1 MRVLR
6 PLQLL
11 LLWFVMLAPLTL
23 TAQER
28 ATGPLGSA
36 LIDDAGILWL
46 RASDGWHRRTEGLP
60 TREVYPFQEPLPIQ
74 MTSVTTTHDGTLL
87 ATSGRALFRGRPGA
101 WEQLAGRESFGTY
114 AYLTS
119 AASHPW
125 RSQTIAVGTSF
136 HGLFLSRDGGKGWE
150 DLSNRVPTLLRGAGY
165 VEQISS
171 IAYHPNGRDLYILA
185 DYGRELLRLDLSE
198 GSNSPAVAVEL
209 PEEVLRGRRLRLS
222 GEDALIL
229 TAESGGR
236 SALTAY
242 ELHVEGWTSRGEE
255 SLPGGAEGP
264 TEQQL
269 RRREIAGEKRGIYV
283 PFLQAR
289 GAELERHITFA
300 KRHEINAFVIDFKD
314 DSGRIT
320 FDAELPMARET
331 GARRNFLDL
340 DSLVERLDEAGIYLI
355 GRVVVFKDEQLQGYQ
370 DGRFAIRDRISGDIW
385 GVPLP
390 AREVD
395 GELLEATL
403 REHWVDPYSRE
414 VWEYNVSIAEEL
426 ERRGVDEIQFDYI
439 RFPSDG
445 PVSRMSFPHRR
456 EGMGQEEA
464 LESFLSLARERLSLP
479 IGVDVFGFNG
489 YYEMDYLGQN
499 ISLISRHVDVISP
512 MFYPSHFADA
522 FLGKLPYLQRARTI
536 YERGSERAR
545 LIARDRAIIRPYVQ
559 AFLIG
564 AELRMEEPEYKRYLQ
579 KQVEGAQAGSADG
592 HLLWNFSGRY
602 YMVE

>member
-1 MRVLR
+1 MRFFR

-11 LLWFVMLAPLTL
+11 LLCFVLLTSLTL
-23 TAQER
+23 AAQER
-28 ATGPLGSA
+28 PTGPLGSA
-36 LIDDAGILWL
+36 LVDEAGGLWL

-60 TREVYPFQEPLPIQ
+60 TREVYPFDRPLPIR
-74 MTSVTTTHDGTLL
+74 MTSVTTTADGAFL
-87 ATSGRALFRGRPGA
+87 ASSGRALFRGRPGA
-101 WEQLAGRESFGTY
+101 WEQIASRESFGTY

-119 AASHPW
+119 TASHPW
-125 RSQTIAVGTSF
+125 RNQTIVVGTSF
-136 HGLFLSRDGGKGWE
+136 HGLFVSREGGREWR
-150 DLSNRVPTLLRGAGY
+150 DLNHRLPTLLRGAGY
-165 VEQISS
+165 VEEISS
-171 IAYHPNGRDLYILA
+171 IAFHPNGRDLYILA

-198 GSNSPAVAVEL
+198 GSDTPARAVQL
-209 PEEVLRGRRLRLS
+209 PEGIVRGRRLRLS
-222 GEDALIL
+222 GEGVLIL
-229 TAESGGR
+229 TAENGSRGTL
-236 SALTAY
+236 SAY
-242 ELHVEGWTSRGEE
+242 QLHVEGWTPHGEE
-255 SLPGGAEGP
+255 SLPGGVEEP
-264 TEQQL
+264 TENEI

-289 GAELERHITFA
+289 GAELDRHITFA

-331 GARRNFLDL
+331 GARRNFLNL
-340 DSLVERLDEAGIYLI
+340 DRLVERLDQEGIYLI
-355 GRVVVFKDEQLQGYQ
+355 GRVVVFKDEQLQNYEE
-370 DGRFAIRDRISGDIW
+370 GRFAIRDRFSGEVW

-390 AREVD
+390 AREVN

-456 EGMGQEEA
+456 EGMGKEGA
-464 LESFLSLARERLSLP
+464 LESFLSLARERVSIP

-512 MFYPSHFADA
+512 MFYPSHFADE
-522 FLGKLPYLQRARTI
+522 FLGELPYLRRAHAI
-536 YERGSERAR
+536 YERGSDRAR
-545 LIARDRAIIRPYVQ
+545 LIAGDRAIIRPYIQ

-564 AELRMEEPEYKRYLQ
+564 RELRMEEPEYKRYLRE
-579 KQVEGAQAGSADG
+579 QVEGAEAGTADG